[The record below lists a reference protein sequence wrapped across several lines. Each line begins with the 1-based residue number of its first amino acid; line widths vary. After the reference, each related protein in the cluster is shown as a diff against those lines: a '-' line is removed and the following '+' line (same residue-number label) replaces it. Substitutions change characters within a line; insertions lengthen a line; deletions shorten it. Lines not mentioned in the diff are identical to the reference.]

1 TLAVCESEQRKGT
14 RESQQSSCDGQD
26 DDSHDSESEGIDL
39 SPCSNHDRA
48 IATFPLPNR
57 QRIALTTNNVR
68 SLSDPDSPG
77 LVTHS
82 DNDDDEEVNPPPDQ
96 YSSLIYSS
104 CVDTK
109 STINKRKRKQTRT
122 PSNASKRQRNDDVN
136 NHSKNNAQ
144 ANVVADPVIIQEYNT
159 KEEELK
165 SHTLP
170 LKRSHLRR
178 EALDERRF
186 GILLGDHQRRSG
198 DQEGEIL

>member
-1 TLAVCESEQRKGT
+1 MLIRTLAVCESEQRKGT

-96 YSSLIYSS
+96 YSSLINSS

-159 KEEELK
+159 KGK
-165 SHTLP
+165 QHPS
-170 LKRSHLRR
+170 
-178 EALDERRF
+178 F
-186 GILLGDHQRRSG
+186 V
-198 DQEGEIL
+198 